1 MVKIASLPTVAALA
15 FAGSALARHSSP
27 RLHNRQSSG
36 SILESDYQNGATAP
50 GARPGD
56 AAGQTVVIDNNGGHD
71 DNSQR
76 DSCPTIFIG
85 SAAVGGS
92 FSTGW
97 TDMPQVLGF
106 DTMRDLTV
114 GNNVV
119 QPYIIEIG
127 KDPSQIKRV
136 VITQPGLPR
145 DYWKYAN
152 LVRNSLLCASVNS
165 TMGINRDEIL
175 IAAPTW
181 FSTNDASAG
190 SAQSNDLRF
199 SGGNWATGVNSAG
212 PNGEAISSFEALD
225 DLVNKFFDKSTYPNV
240 QQVVIAG
247 HSLGGS
253 FTQHYAMLR
262 KANSAQDGMISY
274 FVGNPGSYV
283 WPTSDRPVQNPG
295 GNCAGTQDE
304 WGYGLQDLPPTA
316 AAKAA
321 PAASHRAT
329 TAGTSCMRLA
339 SATTKVVTAIARRST
354 RAHRISAVVRT
365 SSAGFSRPT
374 TAMFLQ
380 ATSSTTCPMWLT
392 RTTSFSVT
400 PTASSSS
407 LPRAPTLP
415 LPQRL
420 RQQRRH
426 PPEGVVLPPP
436 LRVQPRQRNPR
447 VPVHSPARLPPLLP
461 AAVAALLRASFRLL
475 RSFRHCSLRRLLCLP
490 WFFESILLYSSVC
503 TRCNLPRPERHV
515 ETSLSRHRPCCRS
528 VSLGLA
534 LRSRSVR

>member
-1 MVKIASLPTVAALA
+1 MVKIAAFHTVAALA
-15 FAGSALARHSSP
+15 LAGSAVAADVHGMNRSSQK
-27 RLHNRQSSG
+27 LHNRQSSG
-36 SILESDYQNGATAP
+36 SIMESDYQNGATPP

-56 AAGQTVVIDNNGGHD
+56 AAGQTVVIDNDGGHD

-76 DSCPTIFIG
+76 DGCPTIFIG

-97 TDMPQVLGF
+97 TEMPQVLGF

-119 QPYIIEIG
+119 QPYIIERG
-127 KDPSQIKRV
+127 KNAANIKRV

-165 TMGINRDEIL
+165 SMGINRDEIL

-190 SAQSNDLRF
+190 AAQPTDLVF
-199 SGGNWATGVNSAG
+199 QGGNWATGVSSAG

-262 KANSAQDGMISY
+262 KSNAAQDGQMSY

-283 WPTSDRPVQNPG
+283 WPTSNRPVSNPG
-295 GNCAGTQDE
+295 GNCAGTADQ
-304 WGYGLQDLPPTA
+304 WQYGLQDLPPYGQGQGSVDSI
-316 AAKAA
+316 
-321 PAASHRAT
+321 ASRYYGRNVMYALGLSDNEGGDSHCEAQYQ
-329 TAGTSCMRLA
+329 GTS
-339 SATTKVVTAIARRST
+339 
-354 RAHRISAVVRT
+354 H
-365 SSAGFSRPT
+365 
-374 TAMFLQ
+374 
-380 ATSSTTCPMWLT
+380 LT
-392 RTTSFSVT
+392 RGQNFQRELQSANNGNVPSSQQFNYVPNVAHEDYLIFSDPNSQHFLFAQGSNFAAT
-400 PTASSSS
+400 FSSSS
-407 LPRAPTLP
+407 SSAAASSTGKRSSSASASGSAAQATGSGSGSSSAAAANTSSSPKSSSGAVSFT
-415 LPQRL
+415 
-420 RQQRRH
+420 
-426 PPEGVVLPPP
+426 
-436 LRVQPRQRNPR
+436 
-447 VPVHSPARLPPLLP
+447 SPASL
-461 AAVAALLRASFRLL
+461 VSALLAS
-475 RSFRHCSLRRLLCLP
+475 SAA
-490 WFFESILLYSSVC
+490 FFA
-503 TRCNLPRPERHV
+503 
-515 ETSLSRHRPCCRS
+515 
-528 VSLGLA
+528 LA
-534 LRSRSVR
+534 L

>member
-1 MVKIASLPTVAALA
+1 MVKLTTLHAAAALA
-15 FAGSALARHSSP
+15 LAGSAVARHSSP

-36 SILESDYQNGATAP
+36 SIMESDYSNGATPP

-56 AAGQTVVIDNNGGHD
+56 AAGQTVVIDNDGGHD

-76 DSCPTIFIG
+76 NGCPTIFIG

-119 QPYIIEIG
+119 QPYIIETG
-127 KDPSQIKRV
+127 KDASKIKRV

-165 TMGINRDEIL
+165 TMGVNTDEIL

-190 SAQSNDLRF
+190 SAQSNDLVF
-199 SGGNWATGVNSAG
+199 NGGNWATGVNSAG

-262 KANSAQDGMISY
+262 KANSAQDGMMSY
-274 FVGNPGSYV
+274 FIGNPGAYV
-283 WPTSDRPVQNPG
+283 WPTSDRPIPNPG
-295 GNCAGTQDE
+295 GNCASTADE
-304 WGYGLQDLPPTA
+304 WGYGLQDLPPYGNGQGS
-316 AAKAA
+316 
-321 PAASHRAT
+321 ASSIASRYYGRNIMYALGLSDNEAGDSHCEAQYQ
-329 TAGTSCMRLA
+329 GTS
-339 SATTKVVTAIARRST
+339 
-354 RAHRISAVVRT
+354 H
-365 SSAGFSRPT
+365 
-374 TAMFLQ
+374 
-380 ATSSTTCPMWLT
+380 LT
-392 RTTSFSVT
+392 RGQNFQKELQSANNGNVPSSQQFNYVPNVAHEDYLIFSD
-400 PTASSSS
+400 PNSQHFLFAQGSSSGSSSS
-407 LPRAPTLP
+407 SSSAAPSSTG
-415 LPQRL
+415 RG
-420 RQQRRH
+420 RTSTSSSGAQQTGSTSQSGSSSS
-426 PPEGVVLPPP
+426 PSSGSSSGALSLISPTSAVSAVLA
-436 LRVQPRQRNPR
+436 
-447 VPVHSPARLPPLLP
+447 SS
-461 AAVAALLRASFRLL
+461 AALL
-475 RSFRHCSLRRLLCLP
+475 
-490 WFFESILLYSSVC
+490 
-503 TRCNLPRPERHV
+503 
-515 ETSLSRHRPCCRS
+515 
-528 VSLGLA
+528 A
-534 LRSRSVR
+534 LVL